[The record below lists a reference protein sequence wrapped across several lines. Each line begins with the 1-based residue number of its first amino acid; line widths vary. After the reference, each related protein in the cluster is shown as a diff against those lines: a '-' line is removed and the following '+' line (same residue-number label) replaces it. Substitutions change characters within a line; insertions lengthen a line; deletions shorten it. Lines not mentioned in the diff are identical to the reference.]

1 MRLSLKKPKPRN
13 DEELMLL
20 VQKNDPE
27 AFSMLYDRY
36 AGRMV
41 NFFYLRLGYDEP
53 KAQDFLH
60 DLFVKILQNP
70 FSYAPGNNF
79 RSWLFTLA
87 MNMCKNEYRSQQ
99 VREEYRLFVKSNVTG
114 ISEENHVA
122 IDMKLFGR
130 ELLVKLELLPVTQRE
145 VFLLRYREELS
156 IAEISEVMGIP
167 EGTVKSRLFHTLRI
181 LALHLKKFDPVHS
194 G

>member
-1 MRLSLKKPKPRN
+1 MPLSGKKNIQRN

-27 AFSMLYDRY
+27 AFSVLYDRY
-36 AGRMV
+36 ATRMV

-70 FSYAPGNNF
+70 LSFAPGNNF
-79 RSWLFTLA
+79 RSWLYTLA
-87 MNMCKNEYRSQQ
+87 MNMCKNEYRRQQ
-99 VREEYRLFVKSNVTG
+99 VREEYRVFVRNSSDG
-114 ISEENHVA
+114 IAEENSIS

-130 ELLVKLELLPVTQRE
+130 ELLIKLDLLPAAQRD
-145 VFLLRYREELS
+145 VFLLRFREELT
-156 IAEISEVMGIP
+156 IGEISEVLGIP
-167 EGTVKSRLFHTLRI
+167 EGTVKSRLFHVLRI
-181 LALHLKKFDPVHS
+181 LALHLKKFDPVQS